1 MSKDGAGQPAN
12 AEPSLRDSI
21 SSAFDASEAVDAAP
35 STPAPE
41 VGDVGTS
48 ATAPGDT
55 TSSPTGTTPEGTEA
69 APAKAEG
76 EPAAAV
82 PAKPADAGPKT
93 PPGYPGGD
101 AAWNALPAE
110 SRNWV
115 KQREVQVERYIRSNA
130 EAAKFGGSMWNA
142 IKPFEPLIRAQ
153 GAHPAQVVAGAL
165 NMHYTL
171 AQGTPQQK
179 AAVIQGLAQQYGV
192 SMDGGYDG
200 QSETTQPNAEVQQLR
215 QMLGGVIHHLRGQ
228 EENHVRQQY
237 AAAENFIGQFASGS
251 QREYMNDQRVT
262 NLMADLIE
270 RGTAQS
276 LDDAYDKAVYAF
288 PDIRA
293 VLLEKD
299 AAQRATAARTAAGSA
314 PPRGGAPVAAS
325 MAPSNESIR
334 ASLERNWDAQS
345 SRRVA

>member
-1 MSKDGAGQPAN
+1 VSKDGAGQPAD

-21 SSAFDASEAVDAAP
+21 SSAFDASESVDAAP

-41 VGDVGTS
+41 TGDVGTS
-48 ATAPGDT
+48 
-55 TSSPTGTTPEGTEA
+55 SPAADDKATGTTSAEA
-69 APAKAEG
+69 APAEGTTAEG
-76 EPAAAV
+76 AREPAAAV
-82 PAKPADAGPKT
+82 PAKPAGDAPRT
-93 PPGYPGGD
+93 PPGFPGGD

-115 KQREVQVERYIRSNA
+115 KQREVQVERHIRANA

-142 IKPFEPLIRAQ
+142 IKPYEPLIRAQ

-179 AAVIQGLAQQYGV
+179 AAVIQGLAKQYGV
-192 SMDGGYDG
+192 TTDEGFG
-200 QSETTQPNAEVQQLR
+200 QSEATQPNAEVQQLR

-237 AAAENFIGQFASGS
+237 AAAEQFIGQFASGS
-251 QREYMNDQRVT
+251 QRDYMNDSRVT

-276 LDDAYDKAVYAF
+276 LEDAYDKAVYAF

-299 AAQRATAARTAAGSA
+299 AAQRANAARTAAGAA

-334 ASLERNWDAQS
+334 ATLERNWDGQA